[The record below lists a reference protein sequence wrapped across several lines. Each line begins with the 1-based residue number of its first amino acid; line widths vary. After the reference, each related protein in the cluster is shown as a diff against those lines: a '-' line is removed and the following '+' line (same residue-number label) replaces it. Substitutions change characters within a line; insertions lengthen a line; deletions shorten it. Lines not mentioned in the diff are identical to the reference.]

1 VVSVPDRAKAQ
12 GASSRRSARRFE
24 PDQDLTREKKFR
36 QPLKMNETETLCN
49 GEWLRLKR
57 RGRWEFAERVN
68 AGGGVI
74 IVAVTPEDRLLLVE
88 QHRAAID
95 SKTIEMPAG
104 LVGDLAH
111 AADEHAVEAA
121 RRELLEETG
130 YEAGRIE
137 FLMAGP
143 SSSGMSNEI
152 MAFVRAYD
160 LKRVHEG
167 GGDETEDIIVHEVP
181 RAEAARWLVAKM
193 AEGYSVDPKMFAG
206 LLFHEHG
213 EALFGIA
220 PG

>member
-1 VVSVPDRAKAQ
+1 M
-12 GASSRRSARRFE
+12 
-24 PDQDLTREKKFR
+24 T
-36 QPLKMNETETLCN
+36 ETETLCN
-49 GEWLRLKR
+49 GQWLRLKR

-74 IVAVTPEDRLLLVE
+74 IVAVTADDKLLLVE
-88 QHRAAID
+88 QYRVAVE

-104 LVGDLAH
+104 LVGDLEN

-130 YEAGRIE
+130 YRAKRFE
-137 FLMAGP
+137 FIMAGP

-160 LKRVHEG
+160 LERVHAG
-167 GGDETEDIIVHEVP
+167 GGDETEDIVVHEVP
-181 RAEAARWLVAKM
+181 VADAPRWLVQKM

-206 LLFHEHG
+206 LYFLEYG
-213 EALFGIA
+213 ERLFG
-220 PG
+220 PVR

>member
-1 VVSVPDRAKAQ
+1 M
-12 GASSRRSARRFE
+12 
-24 PDQDLTREKKFR
+24 T
-36 QPLKMNETETLCN
+36 ETETLCN
-49 GEWLRLKR
+49 GKWLRLKR

-74 IVAVTPEDRLLLVE
+74 IVAVTAEDKLLLVE
-88 QHRAAID
+88 QFRAALD
-95 SKTIEMPAG
+95 TRTIEMPAG

-111 AADEHAVEAA
+111 SADEHAVEAA

-160 LKRVHEG
+160 LVRVHAG
-167 GGDETEDIIVHEVP
+167 GGDESEDIIVHEVP
-181 RAEAARWLVAKM
+181 RADAPRWLLQKIG
-193 AEGYSVDPKMFAG
+193 EGFSVDPKMFAG
-206 LLFHEHG
+206 LYFLDRG
-213 EALFGIA
+213 EALFGGT
-220 PG
+220 PKD

>member
-1 VVSVPDRAKAQ
+1 M
-12 GASSRRSARRFE
+12 
-24 PDQDLTREKKFR
+24 T
-36 QPLKMNETETLCN
+36 ETETLCN
-49 GEWLRLKR
+49 GKWLRLKR

-74 IVAVTPEDRLLLVE
+74 IVAVTPEDKLLLVE
-88 QHRAAID
+88 QYRAAIECR
-95 SKTIEMPAG
+95 TIEMPAG

-111 AADEHAVEAA
+111 SADEHAIEAA
-121 RRELLEETG
+121 HRELLEETG

-160 LKRVHEG
+160 LRRVHAG

-181 RAEAARWLVAKM
+181 RADAARWLVQKM
-193 AEGYSVDPKMFAG
+193 REGYSVDPKMFAG
-206 LLFHEHG
+206 LVFSRARRG
-213 EALFGIA
+213 VVRIA
-220 PG
+220 GLKRVVRLSRKRERGKIRSEPRAPASARSAAAPSPRS

>member
-1 VVSVPDRAKAQ
+1 M
-12 GASSRRSARRFE
+12 G
-24 PDQDLTREKKFR
+24 
-36 QPLKMNETETLCN
+36 QPLKMTETETLCN
-49 GEWLRLKR
+49 GKWLRLKR

-88 QHRAAID
+88 QYRAAIE

-111 AADEHAVEAA
+111 SADEHAVEAA

-160 LKRVHEG
+160 LVRVHAG

-181 RAEAARWLVAKM
+181 RADAPRWLLQKIR
-193 AEGYSVDPKMFAG
+193 EGFSVDPKMFAG
-206 LLFHEHG
+206 LYFLEHG
-213 EALFGIA
+213 DTLFGNA
-220 PG
+220 SPR

>member
-1 VVSVPDRAKAQ
+1 MLGVAAGIAHRRERRG
-12 GASSRRSARRFE
+12 GAAGPSGE
-24 PDQDLTREKKFR
+24 PDQDLVHERKFR
-36 QPLKMNETETLCN
+36 QPRTMTETETLCN
-49 GEWLRLKR
+49 GRWLRLKR

-74 IVAVTPEDRLLLVE
+74 IVAVTDEDKLVFVE
-88 QHRAAID
+88 QYRAAIEAR
-95 SKTIEMPAG
+95 TIEMPAG

-152 MAFVRAYD
+152 MAFVRAHD
-160 LKRVHEG
+160 LVRVHAG
-167 GGDETEDIIVHEVP
+167 GGDETEEILVHEVP
-181 RAEAARWLVAKM
+181 RAEAARWLLAKV
-193 AEGYSVDPKMFAG
+193 AEGYSVDPKTFAG
-206 LLFHEHG
+206 LYFLEHG
-213 EALFGIA
+213 ETLFGR
-220 PG
+220 